1 MNLFR
6 CQISCLCC
14 LESRGRQVL
23 FVILKSCLFQDRKV
37 DNNFIKSL
45 MLSIFKLN
53 GRQESMTA
61 LDCCLHLGHK
71 IDKNLWRSLIVVYIR
86 VWK

>member
-1 MNLFR
+1 M
-6 CQISCLCC
+6 S
-14 LESRGRQVL
+14 ESRGRQVL

-37 DNNFIKSL
+37 DNNFIESL